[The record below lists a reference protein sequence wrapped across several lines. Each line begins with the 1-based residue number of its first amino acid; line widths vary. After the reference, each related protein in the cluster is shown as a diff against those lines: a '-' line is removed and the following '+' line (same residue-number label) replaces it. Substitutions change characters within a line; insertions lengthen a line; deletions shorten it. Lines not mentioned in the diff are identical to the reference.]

1 MLEFFTSTTFQT
13 VLSALNSGF
22 LKTLQ
27 LFFVT
32 LIGALPKILIYAPFW
47 FLRMDGR
54 ARLVV
59 WMMLIMGGG
68 NVVLDLVFLYP
79 LGMGI
84 GGAAWA
90 SVISTAAACA
100 FGLVCLCGRRSS
112 FASSAEE

>member
-1 MLEFFTSTTFQT
+1 
-13 VLSALNSGF
+13 
-22 LKTLQ
+22 
-27 LFFVT
+27 
-32 LIGALPKILIYAPFW
+32 
-47 FLRMDGR
+47 MDGR

-112 FASSAEE
+112 FRLGMRCVPAADWRGIAAAAAPRRSTTSFRRSACWR